1 MVQLA
6 CLYHIPFFL
15 LLLPNGKLLQYSNN
29 LYYGSSKTR
38 VATNSQISS
47 LQSQINTINENQLL
61 KQTIVSKNII
71 FNETVSSSGLNVTKL
86 IYTMPNN
93 IISAFI
99 YLGRPTGNYNL
110 QSSSQVSVTCRLKIN
125 ENDFIGNSTYG
136 RIVNSS
142 SSTASGSSYLE
153 WMLTLLVENYGQN
166 ISHRIQQKQRF
177 RDTSNFVDEGMLN
190 NFTLNNSVLSLTII
204 NTGLNAGSINVTIP
218 VYISYFT

>member
-1 MVQLA
+1 M
-6 CLYHIPFFL
+6 
-15 LLLPNGKLLQYSNN
+15 QYSNN
-29 LYYGSSKTR
+29 LYYGSSKTQ

-47 LQSQINTINENQLL
+47 LQSQINTINKNQLL
-61 KQTIVSKNII
+61 KQTIVSKNIV
-71 FNETVSSSGLNVTKL
+71 FNEIVSSSGLNVTKS

-93 IISAFI
+93 IVSAFI

-110 QSSSQVSVTCRLKIN
+110 QSSSQVFVTCRLKIN
-125 ENDFIGNSTYG
+125 ENDFIGNSRYG
-136 RIVNSS
+136 RIVDSS
-142 SSTASGSSYLE
+142 SLTASGSSYLE
-153 WMLTLLVENYGQN
+153 WMFTLLVENYGQN
-166 ISHRIQQKQRF
+166 ISHSIQQKQRF